1 MKIFGPV
8 PSRRLGKSLGVNNVK
23 AKTCSY
29 SCVYCQLG
37 RTKQLQ
43 IKRESFYDLDLL
55 LAELADYLKDLEK
68 KKEKLDYITF
78 VADGEPTLDLNLGR
92 AIKGMKKFGI
102 KTAVIS
108 NASLITEAEVR
119 EELKAADWVSLK
131 VDAVTEKIW
140 KKIDR
145 PHGSLDLLEILKG
158 IEIFSREFE
167 GEFATETMLVK
178 GINDQKEELEKIA
191 EFIKNLDT
199 NYSYLAVPTRP
210 PAEKFVQKAEPE
222 KINMAYQ
229 IFKSK
234 NIKTEYLIGY
244 EGNKFS
250 STGDLEKDLLNI
262 TAVHPLKKEAVAELI
277 KKTDSDWKTVENL
290 IVDNKIIESEYNG
303 EKYYLRK

>member
-8 PSRRLGKSLGVNNVK
+8 PSRRLGQSLGVNNVK

-29 SCVYCQLG
+29 ACVYCQLG
-37 RTKQLQ
+37 ITKQLQ
-43 IKRESFYDLDLL
+43 IKRESFYDLD
-55 LAELADYLKDLEK
+55 ELIGELSENLEALEQ
-68 KKEKLDYITF
+68 KKEQVDYITF

-92 AIKGMKKFGI
+92 AINEFKKFGI

-108 NASLITEAEVR
+108 NSSMITDENVR
-119 EELKAADWVSLK
+119 EELKSADWVSLK

-145 PHGSLDLLEILKG
+145 PHGSLVLAEILEG
-158 IEIFSREFE
+158 IEVFSREYE

-178 GINDQKEELEKIA
+178 GINDKQEEIEKIA
-191 EFIKNLDT
+191 DFIKKLNTDH
-199 NYSYLAVPTRP
+199 SYIAVPTRP
-210 PAEKFVQKAEPE
+210 PAEYYVQKAEPE
-222 KINMAYQ
+222 QINMAYQ
-229 IFKSK
+229 IFKSRGI
-234 NIKTEYLIGY
+234 NTEYLIGY

-262 TAVHPLKKEAVAELI
+262 TAVHPLKKEAAAELV
-277 KKTDSDWKTVENL
+277 KKTGSKWEDIERL
-290 IVDNKIIESEYNG
+290 LAEAKIIETEYDG

>member
-8 PSRRLGKSLGVNNVK
+8 PSRRLGQSLGINNVK

-37 RTKQLQ
+37 RTKSLQL
-43 IKRESFYDLDLL
+43 KRETFYKLN
-55 LAELADYLKDLEK
+55 ELFKELENYLINLEE
-68 KKEKLDYITF
+68 KEQLDYITF

-92 AIKGMKKFGI
+92 ALERIKEFGI

-119 EELKAADWVSLK
+119 KELKSADWVSLK
-131 VDAVTEKIW
+131 IDAVSESLW

-145 PHGSLDLLEILKG
+145 PHGSLDLAEILKG
-158 IEIFSREFE
+158 IKIFSREYR
-167 GEFATETMLVK
+167 GELATETMLVK
-178 GINDQKEELEKIA
+178 GINDQKEELKKIA
-191 EFIKNLDT
+191 DFIKNLDT
-199 NYSYLAVPTRP
+199 THSYIAVPTRP
-210 PAEKFVQKAEPE
+210 PAENFVEKAVPE

-229 IFKSK
+229 IFKSR

-262 TAVHPLKKEAVAELI
+262 TAVHPLKEDAVTELI
-277 KKTDSDWKTVENL
+277 KKTGSSWKTVADL
-290 IVDNKIIESEYNG
+290 IAANKIITAKFNG
-303 EKYYLRK
+303 DKFYLRK

>member
-8 PSRRLGKSLGVNNVK
+8 PSRRLGQSLGVNNVK

-29 SCVYCQLG
+29 ACVYCQLG

-43 IKRESFYDLDLL
+43 IKRESFYDLG
-55 LAELADYLKDLEK
+55 ELVEELGETLGTLEQ
-68 KKEKLDYITF
+68 KKEEVDYITF

-92 AIKGMKKFGI
+92 AINEFKKFGI

-108 NASLITEAEVR
+108 NSSMITDKKVR
-119 EELKAADWVSLK
+119 EELKSADWVSLK
-131 VDAVTEKIW
+131 VDAFTEKIW

-145 PHGSLDLLEILKG
+145 PHGSLDLAEILKG
-158 IEIFSREFE
+158 IEIFSREYE

-191 EFIKNLDT
+191 DFIKKLATDH
-199 NYSYLAVPTRP
+199 SYIAVPTRP
-210 PAEKFVQKAEPE
+210 PAEYYVEKAEPE
-222 KINMAYQ
+222 QINMAYQ
-229 IFKSK
+229 IFKSRGI
-234 NIKTEYLIGY
+234 NTEYLIGY

-262 TAVHPLKKEAVAELI
+262 TAVHPLKEEAAAELV
-277 KKTDSDWKTVENL
+277 KKTGSKWEDIEKL
-290 IVDNKIIESEYNG
+290 IAEAKIIETEYDG

>member
-1 MKIFGPV
+1 MMKIFGPV
-8 PSRRLGKSLGVNNVK
+8 PSRRLGQSLGINNVK

-37 RTKQLQ
+37 RTKSLQL
-43 IKRESFYDLDLL
+43 KRETFYELNELL
-55 LAELADYLKDLEK
+55 RELENYLINLEE
-68 KKEKLDYITF
+68 KEQLDYITF

-92 AIKGMKKFGI
+92 ALERIKEFGI

-108 NASLITEAEVR
+108 NASLITDAEVR
-119 EELKAADWVSLK
+119 EELKLADWVSLK
-131 VDAVTEKIW
+131 IDAVSESIW

-145 PHGSLDLLEILKG
+145 PHGSLDLAEILKG
-158 IEIFSREFE
+158 IQIFSREYR
-167 GEFATETMLVK
+167 GELATETMLVK

-191 EFIKNLDT
+191 DFIKNLDT
-199 NYSYLAVPTRP
+199 THSYIAVPTRP
-210 PAEKFVQKAEPE
+210 PAEKFVEKAVPE

-229 IFKSK
+229 IFKSR

-262 TAVHPLKKEAVAELI
+262 TAVHPLKEEAVAELI
-277 KKTDSDWKTVENL
+277 KKTGSSWETVADL
-290 IVDNKIIESEYNG
+290 IAANKIITAKFNG
-303 EKYYLRK
+303 DKFYLRK

>member
-8 PSRRLGKSLGVNNVK
+8 PSRRLGQSLGVNNVK

-29 SCVYCQLG
+29 ACVYCQLG
-37 RTKQLQ
+37 ITKQLQ
-43 IKRESFYDLDLL
+43 IKRESFYDLD
-55 LAELADYLKDLEK
+55 ELVEELGETIETLEQ
-68 KKEKLDYITF
+68 KKEQVDYITF

-92 AIKGMKKFGI
+92 AINEFKKFGI

-108 NASLITEAEVR
+108 NSSMITDKKVR
-119 EELKAADWVSLK
+119 EELKSADWVSLK
-131 VDAVTEKIW
+131 VDAFTEKIW

-145 PHGSLDLLEILKG
+145 PHGSLDLAEILKG
-158 IEIFSREFE
+158 IEIFSKEYE

-191 EFIKNLDT
+191 DFIKNLNTDH
-199 NYSYLAVPTRP
+199 SYIAVPTRP
-210 PAEKFVQKAEPE
+210 PAEYYVQKAEPE
-222 KINMAYQ
+222 QINMAYQ
-229 IFKSK
+229 IFKSRGI
-234 NIKTEYLIGY
+234 NTEYLIGY

-262 TAVHPLKKEAVAELI
+262 TAVHPLKKEAAAELV
-277 KKTDSDWKTVENL
+277 KKTGSKWEDIEKL
-290 IVDNKIIESEYNG
+290 IAEAKIIETEYDG